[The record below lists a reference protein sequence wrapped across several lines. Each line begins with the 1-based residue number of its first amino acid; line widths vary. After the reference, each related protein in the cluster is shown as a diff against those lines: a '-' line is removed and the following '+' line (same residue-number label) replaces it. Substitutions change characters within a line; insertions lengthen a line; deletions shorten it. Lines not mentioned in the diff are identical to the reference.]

1 MNSNVGIFPGSLT
14 LLLRDMNVIKKA
26 AKMVDELI
34 VAIGEN
40 STKKYLF
47 SLEDRKQWIEKTFEK
62 VDNIFVRTYTG
73 LTIDFAKK

>member
-1 MNSNVGIFPGSLT
+1 MNSNVGIFPGSFDPIT
-14 LLLRDMNVIKKA
+14 KGHEYVIKKA

-62 VDNIFVRTYTG
+62 VDNISVRTYTG
-73 LTIDFAKK
+73 